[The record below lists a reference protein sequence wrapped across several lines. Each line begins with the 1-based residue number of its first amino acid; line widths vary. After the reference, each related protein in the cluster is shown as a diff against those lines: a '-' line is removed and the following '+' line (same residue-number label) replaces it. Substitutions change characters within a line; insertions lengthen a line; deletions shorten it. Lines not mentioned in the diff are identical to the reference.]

1 MSLSPL
7 LFVLLIPIAV
17 KVLQSHDPVP
27 PTASLWRKFVTRQRA
42 DLSQVFEERGKR
54 KDSRYNMLFAST
66 HFSVAKC
73 YKKLCPFV
81 CPLRV
86 LKKFQQ
92 NSKKFKENPGL
103 FASIYQGSV
112 LFLDASTHLH
122 MRVCPFVRGLVRLSI
137 CWLRIFF
144 NCGIGVRTA

>member
-7 LFVLLIPIAV
+7 LFVLLIPIAM

-27 PTASLWRKFVTRQRA
+27 PTASLWRQFVTRQRA

-73 YKKLCPFV
+73 YKKLCPLV
-81 CPLRV
+81 CPLSV
-86 LKKFQQ
+86 LKKIPT
-92 NSKKFKENPGL
+92 KFKEIQRKSRTFCIYLSGVGL
-103 FASIYQGSV
+103 VFRCVHASLYEGLS
-112 LFLDASTHLH
+112 
-122 MRVCPFVRGLVRLSI
+122 VCPWVGPSVHMLVAH
-137 CWLRIFF
+137 FF
-144 NCGIGVRTA
+144 NRGIGVRTA